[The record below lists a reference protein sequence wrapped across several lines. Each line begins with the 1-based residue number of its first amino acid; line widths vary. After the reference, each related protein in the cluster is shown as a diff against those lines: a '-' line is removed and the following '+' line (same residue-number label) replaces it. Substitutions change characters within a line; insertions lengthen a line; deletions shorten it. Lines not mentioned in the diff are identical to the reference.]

1 MSVVLAL
8 VALVVFPGGLFVILG
23 SLAYEYVD
31 RKLVARFQNRV
42 GPRWFQPLADLVKLL
57 VKEEIVP
64 EGVNR
69 GLFNGLPLAALAGS
83 LTAALYVPM
92 AGLAPAWGF
101 RGDLVVTVYLLMMM
115 TLCIGLAGANTQDR
129 FSLVGSTRALTQL
142 FSYEAPFLLALLGPA
157 IAAGTWR
164 ISEVNGYAR
173 EHLWMIVTQPL
184 GFLVA
189 LIGLMGKLEL
199 PPFDAPEAETE
210 IVSGALTEYSGRG
223 LAFFRLGRDVELLVG
238 LTLISA
244 FYLGGLGN
252 PLHFLLKTLALLFV
266 TAGLQSLFARLRIDQ
281 TVGLWWRAGAV
292 LALVQLLVL
301 IVLKILGVP
310 PVKIASMLNDVFV
323 SLFKRPFTELYPYA
337 VKPAPERLR
346 GKLLWDESKC
356 DGVQAVRAR
365 LPGEGHRDRGGRP
378 CGEEVRLPLPHR
390 PLHLLRAMRG
400 KLQGGRPHD
409 VQHPLPPGLRRQGR
423 LHGGS
428 TARRGRVSAA
438 KRKLPIERTGAAAD
452 ARALRRPR
460 QPDECN
466 RGQRVLPRLE

>member
-1 MSVVLAL
+1 MNVVLTI
-8 VALVVFPGGLFVILG
+8 VALLVFPGGLFVVLG
-23 SLAYEYVD
+23 GLAYEYVD

-69 GLFNGLPLAALAGS
+69 GLFNGLPLAALAGA

-101 RGDLVVTVYLLMMM
+101 RGDLVATVYLLMMM
-115 TLCIGLAGANTQDR
+115 TLCIGLAGANTEDR
-129 FSLVGSTRALTQL
+129 FSLVGAVRALTQL

-157 IAAGTWR
+157 IAAGSWR
-164 ISEVNGYAR
+164 ISEVNGYAQG
-173 EHLWMIVTQPL
+173 HLWMIATQPL

-223 LAFFRLGRDVELLVG
+223 LAFFRLGRDIELLIG

-244 FYLGGLGN
+244 FYLGGLAN
-252 PLHFLLKTLALLFV
+252 PVQFFVKTLALLLV

-301 IVLKILGVP
+301 IALKY
-310 PVKIASMLNDVFV
+310 M
-323 SLFKRPFTELYPYA
+323 
-337 VKPAPERLR
+337 
-346 GKLLWDESKC
+346 
-356 DGVQAVRAR
+356 GVQ
-365 LPGEGHRDRGGRP
+365 L
-378 CGEEVRLPLPHR
+378 
-390 PLHLLRAMRG
+390 
-400 KLQGGRPHD
+400 
-409 VQHPLPPGLRRQGR
+409 
-423 LHGGS
+423 
-428 TARRGRVSAA
+428 
-438 KRKLPIERTGAAAD
+438 
-452 ARALRRPR
+452 
-460 QPDECN
+460 
-466 RGQRVLPRLE
+466 